1 MYTKVTSL
9 PNLYIRNIIPDDMS
23 IPLLEY
29 LAQSGW
35 GYADFHVGV
44 NFAFIEFCEVELP
57 IYGVLRSSA
66 LPRCSGLFC
75 AMAHILPPHT
85 GVCCLRYVAY

>member
-44 NFAFIEFCEVELP
+44 NFAFIEFYEVR
-57 IYGVLRSSA
+57 VLGILGSS
-66 LPRCSGLFC
+66 LNL
-75 AMAHILPPHT
+75 
-85 GVCCLRYVAY
+85 